1 VFRNIRAH
9 VLKYSE
15 ALMKALVYTAPRTLE
30 LQELAAP
37 EIRSSEVRVKVR
49 AAAVCGSDLHGFL
62 GRSKKR
68 VPPLVLGHEFS
79 GEVADS
85 SDVAFTRG
93 DAVAVYPI
101 ISCGACRYCA
111 GDRENLCPSKR
122 VYGLDIHGGLAEYV
136 GAPARCLFRLPAG
149 MSFLEGSLVE
159 PLANAVHVLKRC
171 PDVRGQSG
179 LIYGAGPIG
188 MLCALVARHFG
199 AARLAVVHRN
209 PHRLSKMH
217 QLGADLVINASAEDP
232 VRTILEWT
240 AGNGVDFS
248 IDAVGNTACRENSI
262 ASTAAGGTAVCI
274 GLEEEVCAADT
285 RPLVTR
291 EVDLKGSYAY
301 TRADFADAIELLQ
314 RKLLPWETFVTKA
327 QLAQGQAIVD
337 DLATGS
343 SAIMKAVFEI

>member
-1 VFRNIRAH
+1 
-9 VLKYSE
+9 
-15 ALMKALVYTAPRTLE
+15 
-30 LQELAAP
+30 
-37 EIRSSEVRVKVR
+37 
-49 AAAVCGSDLHGFL
+49 
-62 GRSKKR
+62 
-68 VPPLVLGHEFS
+68 
-79 GEVADS
+79 
-85 SDVAFTRG
+85 
-93 DAVAVYPI
+93 
-101 ISCGACRYCA
+101 
-111 GDRENLCPSKR
+111 
-122 VYGLDIHGGLAEYV
+122 
-136 GAPARCLFRLPAG
+136 

-188 MLCALVARHFG
+188 MLCAFVARHFG
-199 AARLAVVHRN
+199 AARLAVVDRN

-217 QLGADLVINASAEDP
+217 QLGADLTINASDEDP

-240 AGNGVDFS
+240 AGTGADFS

-274 GLEEEVCAADT
+274 GLEEEVCAVDT

-301 TRADFADAIELLQ
+301 TRADFAEAIELLQ

-327 QLAQGQAIVD
+327 QLAQGQSIFD